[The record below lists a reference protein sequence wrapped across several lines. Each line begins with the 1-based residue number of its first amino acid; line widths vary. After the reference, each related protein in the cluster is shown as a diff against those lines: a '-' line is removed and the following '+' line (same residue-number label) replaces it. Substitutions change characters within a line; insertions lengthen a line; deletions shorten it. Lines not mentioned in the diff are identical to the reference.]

1 MVGLLNG
8 YLETLEREVDAA
20 TVEACAERLVRLVDE
35 NEQIGSD
42 IRRIMRE
49 DLGIPEAVSNTNGWS
64 AEIASSLSELRWNRM
79 QTVRTGIGQA
89 VVTVTP
95 IEVARYILSLIHI
108 CEGVEAFDIR
118 EGDEGKE
125 TRLVAIVKAK
135 GKEEAQKAE
144 EQLRAAAG
152 KLGLTNVR
160 FERSG
165 SYVFAADGGFSEQ
178 MAEEFLRLTH

>member
-1 MVGLLNG
+1 MKKKLACTAAAALFLACFAGCVGG
-8 YLETLEREVDAA
+8 
-20 TVEACAERLVRLVDE
+20 
-35 NEQIGSD
+35 
-42 IRRIMRE
+42 
-49 DLGIPEAVSNTNGWS
+49 NTNI
-64 AEIASSLSELRWNRM
+64 EPTELADQMVEEFKIEGLAAVGEEAARERYGLI
-79 QTVRTGIGQA
+79 TGVPG
-89 VVTVTP
+89 
-95 IEVARYILSLIHI
+95 
-108 CEGVEAFDIR
+108 EGVEAFDIR

-165 SYVFAADGGFSEQ
+165 SYVFAADGGFAEQ

>member
-1 MVGLLNG
+1 M
-8 YLETLEREVDAA
+8 
-20 TVEACAERLVRLVDE
+20 
-35 NEQIGSD
+35 
-42 IRRIMRE
+42 
-49 DLGIPEAVSNTNGWS
+49 
-64 AEIASSLSELRWNRM
+64 
-79 QTVRTGIGQA
+79 
-89 VVTVTP
+89 
-95 IEVARYILSLIHI
+95 
-108 CEGVEAFDIR
+108 
-118 EGDEGKE
+118 
-125 TRLVAIVKAK
+125 AIVKAK